1 MISEALKEKINHS
14 HEVLRL
20 AAKMSAKYYEKPLII
35 TYSGGKDSDVLL
47 HLALECLKPNEFEV
61 LNSHTTVDAPQTVY
75 HIREVFKELEARG
88 IRATIKYPTMDGKRV
103 TMWDLIE
110 LKTVP
115 PTRLMRY
122 CCQVLKES
130 STPNRMAAT
139 GVRKDESAQRSQQN
153 EFQIREREREREG
166 TLRVL
171 RSTTQKRFLK
181 RQRPE
186 RIKKMARSGIA
197 V

>member
-20 AAKMSAKYYEKPLII
+20 AAAMSAKYYKKPMII

-47 HLALECLKPNEFEV
+47 HLALECLKPDEFEV

-75 HIREVFKELEARG
+75 HIREVFKDLEARG
-88 IRATIKYPTMDGKRV
+88 VRATVKYPMLNGKRV

-122 CCQVLKES
+122 CCQILKEQ
-130 STPNRMAAT
+130 STPNRMVAT
-139 GVRKDESAQRSQQN
+139 GVRKDESRQRSQQN
-153 EFQIREREREREG
+153 EFQIRERERG
-166 TLRVL
+166 TKRGAIYV
-171 RSTTQKRFLK
+171 RSC
-181 RQRPE
+181 QR
-186 RIKKMARSGIA
+186 SL
-197 V
+197 